1 VLIIIQGAQQ
11 RGDKHLRWRSA
22 QKATEIQALI
32 EGAHWLDGMSIFGT
46 IGSLCGPKVLIE
58 GAHWLDRMSIF
69 GTIGSLCGPK
79 VLIEA
84 QAQLPQLE
92 F

>member
-11 RGDKHLRWRSA
+11 RGDEHLRWRSA
-22 QKATEIQALI
+22 QKATEIQA
-32 EGAHWLDGMSIFGT
+32 
-46 IGSLCGPKVLIE
+46 LIE

-84 QAQLPQLE
+84 QGPSLRRHLVAAESPAA
-92 F
+92 